1 MHISRLYAQNFR
13 GFEKIEIPLNPS
25 FTVAI
30 GDNGMGKSSLLH
42 ALQVALGAYLQC
54 LPLPASSVYRRQF
67 KRQEKF
73 VKWSAADRGYSSSTE
88 DTLISVTASMFSN
101 TWQSVTGDMEKEFVK
116 GYEIKRG
123 RLVHEDRP
131 IQWTRV
137 MLANGTTSHSRRYAG
152 DLIDAVRDL
161 LELGRDVHKK
171 AILPVLASFG
181 TERTV
186 AQLRK
191 GKKAQQNRSRM
202 EKGYLAALSEKVD
215 FDGVIEW
222 LHNYDSE
229 LKYKKE
235 FEGTREAVFEAIS
248 TAIPYLEDVGY
259 NHHYQELE
267 AVVNIDKQDPGK
279 KTHSNMSDGLKA
291 MLNLVAELAFRCVVL
306 NGFLGRTAV
315 RESRGIVII
324 DELDMHLHPKWQRHV
339 VKDLKSAF
347 PNMQFVVTTHSPF
360 IVQSLASDELINLD
374 RLTDVP
380 LNSLNIDDVATSV
393 MGVESAF
400 SDDNTVKYE
409 VAKTILGKLNMGV
422 AAAAIQAEID
432 NISDPGLRAFLE
444 LNKLAA
450 QK

>member
-1 MHISRLYAQNFR
+1 
-13 GFEKIEIPLNPS
+13 
-25 FTVAI
+25 
-30 GDNGMGKSSLLH
+30 
-42 ALQVALGAYLQC
+42 
-54 LPLPASSVYRRQF
+54 
-67 KRQEKF
+67 
-73 VKWSAADRGYSSSTE
+73 
-88 DTLISVTASMFSN
+88 MFSN

-116 GYEIKRG
+116 GYEIGRG
-123 RLVHEDRP
+123 RLVNEERP
-131 IQWTRV
+131 IQWSRV
-137 MLANGTTSHSRRYAG
+137 MLANGTTSHSRKYAG

-161 LELGRDVHKK
+161 LVLGRDVNKT
-171 AILPVLASFG
+171 ANLPVLASFG

-248 TAIPYLEDVGY
+248 TAIPYLEDAGY

-267 AVVNIDKQDPGK
+267 AVVNIDEQDPGK

-306 NGFLGRTAV
+306 NGCLGRNAV
-315 RESRGIVII
+315 KESRGIVII
-324 DELDMHLHPKWQRHV
+324 DELDKHPHPKWQRHV

-374 RLTDVP
+374 RMTDVP
-380 LNSLNIDDVATSV
+380 LNSLNIDDVTTSV

-400 SDDNTVKYE
+400 SDDNTRKLMLAVSATIA
-409 VAKTILGKLNMGV
+409 VSKTMSSHFLQK
-422 AAAAIQAEID
+422 EITVCC
-432 NISDPGLRAFLE
+432 
-444 LNKLAA
+444 
-450 QK
+450 

>member
-1 MHISRLYAQNFR
+1 MHISRLYIQNFR
-13 GFEKIEIPLNPS
+13 GFEKKEIFLNSS

-42 ALQVALGAYLQC
+42 ALQVSLGACLQC
-54 LPLPASSVYRRQF
+54 LPLPASPLYRRQF

-73 VKWSAADRGYSSSTE
+73 VKWAAEERDYVSSKDE
-88 DTLISVTASMFSN
+88 TLIR
-101 TWQSVTGDMEKEFVK
+101 VTGCLLSDTFILIGKDEPVNIGKGCFVFQ
-116 GYEIKRG
+116 ERSI
-123 RLVHEDRP
+123 E
-131 IQWTRV
+131 WSRV
-137 MLANGTTSHSRRYAG
+137 MLANGTTSHNRKYAG
-152 DLIDAVRDL
+152 DLIDAIRDL
-161 LELGRDVHKK
+161 VESGRGFHNK

-202 EKGYLAALSEKVD
+202 EKGYLAALSDKVD

-222 LHNYDSE
+222 LHNYDNE

-267 AVVNIDKQDPGK
+267 AVVNIDEQYPGK

-306 NGFLGRTAV
+306 NGFLGRDAV
-315 RESRGIVII
+315 KESRGIALI
-324 DELDMHLHPKWQRHV
+324 DELDMHLHPKWQRHI

-347 PNMQFVVTTHSPF
+347 PNIQFVVTTHSAF
-360 IVQSLASDELINLD
+360 IVQSLASDELLNLD

-380 LNSLNIDDVATSV
+380 LNSLKIDDVATSV

-400 SDDNTVKYE
+400 SDENTGKHDI
-409 VAKTILGKLNMGV
+409 AQLILGKLKTGV
-422 AAAAIQAEID
+422 SEVEIQAEID
-432 NISDPGLRAFLE
+432 NVSDPGLRAFLE
-444 LNKLAA
+444 LNKLAV

>member
-1 MHISRLYAQNFR
+1 MWKGCNF
-13 GFEKIEIPLNPS
+13 GLKNLSSKPIWQVKGSSHSNP
-25 FTVAI
+25 V
-30 GDNGMGKSSLLH
+30 
-42 ALQVALGAYLQC
+42 
-54 LPLPASSVYRRQF
+54 
-67 KRQEKF
+67 
-73 VKWSAADRGYSSSTE
+73 
-88 DTLISVTASMFSN
+88 VTASMFSN

-116 GYEIKRG
+116 GYEIGRG
-123 RLVHEDRP
+123 RLVNEERP
-131 IQWTRV
+131 IQWSRV
-137 MLANGTTSHSRRYAG
+137 MLANGTTSHSRKYAG

-161 LELGRDVHKK
+161 LVLGRDVNKT
-171 AILPVLASFG
+171 ANLPVLASFG

-248 TAIPYLEDVGY
+248 TAIPYLEDAGY

-267 AVVNIDKQDPGK
+267 AVVNIDEQDPGK

-306 NGFLGRTAV
+306 NGCLGRNAV
-315 RESRGIVII
+315 KESRGIVII
-324 DELDMHLHPKWQRHV
+324 DELDKHPHPKWQRHV

-374 RLTDVP
+374 RMTDVP
-380 LNSLNIDDVATSV
+380 LNSLNIDDVTTSV

-400 SDDNTVKYE
+400 SDDNTRKLMLAVSATIA
-409 VAKTILGKLNMGV
+409 VSKTMSSHFLQK
-422 AAAAIQAEID
+422 EITVCC
-432 NISDPGLRAFLE
+432 
-444 LNKLAA
+444 
-450 QK
+450 

>member
-1 MHISRLYAQNFR
+1 MAWGNHLFFMRCRLHWELICNVCPFL
-13 GFEKIEIPLNPS
+13 PHLS
-25 FTVAI
+25 TD
-30 GDNGMGKSSLLH
+30 DNSKGRRNLSNGLLRD
-42 ALQVALGAYLQC
+42 YL
-54 LPLPASSVYRRQF
+54 SN
-67 KRQEKF
+67 
-73 VKWSAADRGYSSSTE
+73 TE

-116 GYEIKRG
+116 GYEIGRG
-123 RLVHEDRP
+123 RLVNEERP
-131 IQWTRV
+131 IQWSRV
-137 MLANGTTSHSRRYAG
+137 MLANGTTSHSRKYAG

-161 LELGRDVHKK
+161 LVLGRDVNKT
-171 AILPVLASFG
+171 ANLPVLASFG

-248 TAIPYLEDVGY
+248 TAIPYLEDAGY

-267 AVVNIDKQDPGK
+267 AVVNIDEQDPGK

-306 NGFLGRTAV
+306 NGCLGRNAV
-315 RESRGIVII
+315 KESRGIVII

-380 LNSLNIDDVATSV
+380 LNSLNIDDVTTSV

-400 SDDNTVKYE
+400 SDENTRKLMLAVSAT
-409 VAKTILGKLNMGV
+409 VAVSKTMSSHFLQK
-422 AAAAIQAEID
+422 EITVCC
-432 NISDPGLRAFLE
+432 
-444 LNKLAA
+444 
-450 QK
+450 

>member
-13 GFEKIEIPLNPS
+13 GFEKIEIPLNTS

-67 KRQEKF
+67 KRQEKL
-73 VKWSAADRGYSSSTE
+73 VKWSADLKDYVSNGE
-88 DTLISVTASMFSN
+88 ETLIRVTASLLSYEFKCEGNVEPLTIGFGSL
-101 TWQSVTGDMEKEFVK
+101 VAVEKSIEWV
-116 GYEIKRG
+116 
-123 RLVHEDRP
+123 
-131 IQWTRV
+131 RV

-161 LELGRDVHKK
+161 LESERDGHKK

-267 AVVNIDKQDPGK
+267 AVVNIDEQDPGK

-306 NGFLGRTAV
+306 NGFLGRNAV
-315 RESRGIVII
+315 KESRGIVII

-339 VKDLKSAF
+339 VQDLKSAF

-400 SDDNTVKYE
+400 SDDNTGKYE
-409 VAKTILGKLNMGV
+409 AAKTILGKLNTGV
-422 AAAAIQAEID
+422 TAAAIQAEID